1 MQCSGALSSF
11 ACEKDFI
18 DPSKRVGIMK
28 CTKTWIGCH
37 YAIDERMVVGVG
49 GVKVGGHCN
58 CYSHCIFV
66 VETFK

>member
-1 MQCSGALSSF
+1 MQCSGALSSL

-37 YAIDERMVVGVG
+37 YAIDERMVVGG
-49 GVKVGGHCN
+49 GWPLQLLFTL
-58 CYSHCIFV
+58 YIRR
-66 VETFK
+66 